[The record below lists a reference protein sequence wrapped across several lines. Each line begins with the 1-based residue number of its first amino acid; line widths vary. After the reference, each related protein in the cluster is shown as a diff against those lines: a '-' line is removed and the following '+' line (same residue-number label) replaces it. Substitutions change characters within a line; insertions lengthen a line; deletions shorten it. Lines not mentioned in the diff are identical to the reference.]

1 MITDK
6 QKLYNYIFGAILAL
20 FFVVLVFVAN
30 SLSISYDEA
39 LNVLVNKSVLS
50 YITKTTTSIFG
61 NNDIS
66 IRLPF
71 ILLYVFSVILMYLL
85 TKDYF
90 TKEIDRLTNVLIFM
104 FLPGVVSASLLINS
118 SIVVIFCTL
127 VYLYYYKVYSKHN
140 YYLLFFFLFVDNSF
154 AILFL
159 ALFFYSLSKKENNLL
174 IISLIL
180 FGLSMYIYGFDTT
193 GKPRSYLFDT
203 FGIYA
208 SIFSPLIFLYFF
220 YSLYRVGIK
229 GTHTIYWY
237 ISITA
242 LVFSFLFSFRQKVYI
257 EDFAPYV
264 VISIPIMLK
273 LFLHSLRVRLPEFR
287 TIHYKIVKLTIFLL
301 FVNTFLII
309 YNKPFYLLLDNPRKH
324 FAYDYHFAK
333 EISEILKE
341 NKIDNIKMFD
351 KKLQKRLEFYGI
363 KKGDDYLISLDDSI
377 NYDFKFTI
385 SYFEKELFDIYVYKI
400 KK

>member
-1 MITDK
+1 MITK
-6 QKLYNYIFGAILAL
+6 QKLYNYIFGTTLAI
-20 FFVVLVFVAN
+20 FFIVLIFVAN
-30 SLSISYDEA
+30 SLSVSYDEA

-50 YITKTTTSIFG
+50 YITKITTTIFG
-61 NNDIS
+61 ATDIF

-85 TKDYF
+85 TEDYF
-90 TKEIDRLTNVLIFM
+90 NKEIDRLINVLIFM
-104 FLPGVVSASLLINS
+104 FLPGLVSASLLINS

-127 VYLYYYKVYSKHN
+127 FYLYYYKLYSKHN
-140 YYLLFFFLFVDNSF
+140 YYLLVFFLFVDNSF

-159 ALFFYSLSKKENNLL
+159 ALFFYSLNKKENRLL

-180 FGLSMYIYGFDTT
+180 FGLSMYIYGFEST

-203 FGIYA
+203 IGIYA

-229 GTHTIYWY
+229 GTRSIYWY

-242 LVFSFLFSFRQKVYI
+242 MVFSLLFSFRQKVYI

-264 VISIPIMLK
+264 VIAIPIMLK
-273 LFLHSLRVRLPEFR
+273 LFMHSLRVRLPEFR
-287 TIHYKIVKLTIFLL
+287 KLHYNIVKITVFVL
-301 FVNTFLII
+301 FVNTFLLI
-309 YNKPFYLLLDNPRKH
+309 YNKPIYLFLKNPQKH

-333 EISEILKE
+333 DIANFLKE
-341 NKIDNIKMFD
+341 NNINDVEIYD

-363 KKGDDYLISLDDSI
+363 RKGEEYVVSFYTPYKYDY
-377 NYDFKFTI
+377 KFTI
-385 SYFEKELFDIYVYKI
+385 SYLEKELLHIYVYKI
-400 KK
+400 KE

>member
-1 MITDK
+1 MIK
-6 QKLYNYIFGAILAL
+6 QKFYNYIFGITLAT
-20 FFVVLVFVAN
+20 FFVVLIFVAN
-30 SLSISYDEA
+30 SLSISYNES

-50 YITKTTTSIFG
+50 YITKSSTYFFG

-71 ILLYVFSVILMYLL
+71 IILYVFSVILMYLL

-90 TKEIDRLTNVLIFM
+90 KKEIDRLFNILIFM

-127 VYLYYYKVYSKHN
+127 VYLYYYKLYSKHN

-154 AILFL
+154 AVFFL
-159 ALFFYSLSKKENNLL
+159 ALFFYSLNKKENKLL

-180 FGLSMYIYGFDTT
+180 FALSMYIYGFEST
-193 GKPRSYLFDT
+193 GKPRSYLLDT

-229 GTHTIYWY
+229 GTHSIYWY

-242 LVFSFLFSFRQKVYI
+242 MIFSLLFSFRQKIYI

-264 VISIPIMLK
+264 VISLPIMLK
-273 LFLHSLRVRLPEFR
+273 LFMHSLRVRLPEFR
-287 TIHYKIVKLTIFLL
+287 RIHYNIVKLSLFFL
-301 FVNTFLII
+301 FINTFLLL
-309 YNKPFYLLLDNPRKH
+309 YNKPLYLILDNPEKH
-324 FAYDYHFAK
+324 FAYNYYFAK
-333 EISEILKE
+333 DIAKILKK
-341 NKIDNIKMFD
+341 NKINNIKTFD
-351 KKLQKRLEFYGI
+351 RKLQKRLEFYGI
-363 KKGDDYLISLDDSI
+363 VKGNDYFVSL
-377 NYDFKFTI
+377 YDPIKYDQKFI
-385 SYFEKELFDIYVYKI
+385 IKYFNKDLLDIYVRKI
-400 KK
+400 KQ

>member
-1 MITDK
+1 MITK
-6 QKLYNYIFGAILAL
+6 QKLYNYIFGAILAI
-20 FFVVLVFVAN
+20 FFVVLIFVAN
-30 SLSISYDEA
+30 TLSISYDEA

-50 YITKTTTSIFG
+50 YITKTTTYIFG

-71 ILLYVFSVILMYLL
+71 IILYVFSVILIYLL

-90 TKEIDRLTNVLIFM
+90 KKEIDRLISVLIFM

-127 VYLYYYKVYSKHN
+127 SYLYYYKTYSKHN
-140 YYLLFFFLFVDNSF
+140 YYLLGFFLFVDNSF

-159 ALFFYSLSKKENNLL
+159 ALFFYSLNKKENRLL
-174 IISLIL
+174 IISLVL
-180 FGLSMYIYGFDTT
+180 FGLSMYIYGFDST
-193 GKPRSYLFDT
+193 GKPKSYLLDT

-229 GTHTIYWY
+229 GTRSIYWY
-237 ISITA
+237 ISTTA
-242 LVFSFLFSFRQKVYI
+242 MVFSLLLSFRQKVYI

-264 VISIPIMLK
+264 VIAIPIMLK
-273 LFLHSLRVRLPEFR
+273 LFMHSLRVRLPEFR
-287 TIHYKIVKLTIFLL
+287 KTHYNIVKVTLFLL
-301 FVNTFLII
+301 FVNTFLLI
-309 YNKPFYLLLDNPRKH
+309 YNKPIYLFLNNPQKH

-333 EISEILKE
+333 EIANTLKD
-341 NKIDNIKMFD
+341 NNINNVKIYDR
-351 KKLQKRLEFYGI
+351 KLQKRLEFYGI
-363 KKGDDYLISLDDSI
+363 KKGEEYLVSLYNPT
-377 NYDFKFTI
+377 NYDYKFTI
-385 SYFEKELFDIYVYKI
+385 NYFEKELLDIYVYKI
-400 KK
+400 EK